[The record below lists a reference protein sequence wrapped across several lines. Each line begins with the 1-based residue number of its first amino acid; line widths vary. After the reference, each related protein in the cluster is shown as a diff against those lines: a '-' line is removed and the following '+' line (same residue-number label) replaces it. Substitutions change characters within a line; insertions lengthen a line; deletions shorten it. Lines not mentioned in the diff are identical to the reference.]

1 MNRIFRR
8 FINYIRKEKKQIIFA
23 LFAFII
29 YSLYYLIFK
38 ENSEVISMA
47 APVVVAGAVAA
58 GGATTGAVAAG
69 TTAAGTAA
77 TTTAAGTATAGATT
91 SGTLAT
97 AKGTASGAVQTA
109 NTAKSA
115 ANTANIQTTVKRP
128 VNTEVNAGKTD
139 IGMRTGNTPDA
150 LKGIKE
156 KNTSL
161 DPATSKSA
169 QKEAS
174 TSEVEKAK
182 KWSKKDRLSPETSN
196 DDEENETELEEGSS
210 AVLKKGNLTKIFVG
224 GIFGFILVILFGIPI
239 LLVSIGTP
247 VSSIIKVTD
256 CSSVEGSGCEE
267 NGLASFVE
275 KAKNFFLYGS
285 FEKSNKL
292 IATKAVE
299 TSNEIFEETEVN
311 INIPLLLSTVFSDVT
326 DSFEK
331 YETDDLTNVNGK
343 NLLDRL
349 KYFKEVGL
357 FQIIED
363 SAVFECKAK
372 EVDGKMTYY
381 TVIDT
386 SFTDPSTITETE
398 CNEENVGK
406 LIKETVYQLNIEK
419 YYELLKEKKDILAKI
434 YGDEQVS
441 TKEGLEQVID
451 SIRMNREVFKILYE
465 DETEENGSTGNIP
478 LSVMRDQNIN
488 LQSPLKGNIGVTSPY
503 GNRTGIF
510 AGRHLGM
517 DLVSNDK
524 NIYATGDGVVTRAN
538 TETLGGKVIEIT
550 HTTSDG
556 KRYISQYG
564 HLSQFLVSVGDRV
577 KAGEIIGI
585 MGDTGKTSGV
595 HLHFQMWNVD
605 TKETYNPAN
614 LFNTN

>member
-77 TTTAAGTATAGATT
+77 TTTAAGTAATT
-91 SGTLAT
+91 TVA
-97 AKGTASGAVQTA
+97 GTAATTTSAGTA
-109 NTAKSA
+109 ATTTSAGTATSSSLNTAKNV
-115 ANTANIQTTVKRP
+115 ANVKQPNNVKITVTKTT
-128 VNTEVNAGKTD
+128 
-139 IGMRTGNTPDA
+139 TGNSTDA
-150 LKGIKE
+150 LKGIKQ

-161 DPATSKSA
+161 SDETNVTNKTKNKKGLSFDTSSN
-169 QKEAS
+169 
-174 TSEVEKAK
+174 
-182 KWSKKDRLSPETSN
+182 SKN
-196 DDEENETELEEGSS
+196 DEEEEEKEVKIEEGSK
-210 AVLKKGNLTKIFVG
+210 AVFKDNKLFKFLAIGNIG
-224 GIFGFILVILFGIPI
+224 CIFILLLFVPLAIA
-239 LLVSIGTP
+239 SIGSP
-247 VSSIIKVTD
+247 ISSIVKSID
-256 CSSVEGSGCEE
+256 CSSVEGEECEKSG
-267 NGLASFVE
+267 LQSFIE

-285 FEKSNKL
+285 FEENDSL
-292 IATKAVE
+292 IANRAVE
-299 TSNEIFEETEVN
+299 VSNEIYKETEVN
-311 INIPLLLSTVFSDVT
+311 INIPLLLSTVFSDIVDSLDDNEEVIT
-326 DSFEK
+326 DANGR
-331 YETDDLTNVNGK
+331 NV
-343 NLLDRL
+343 LIRL
-349 KYFKEVGL
+349 QYFKEVGML
-357 FQIIED
+357 QVMED
-363 SAVFECKAK
+363 SVVYECKAK

-441 TKEGLEQVID
+441 TKEGLEKVIEN
-451 SIRMNREVFKILYE
+451 IKINREVFKLLY
-465 DETEENGSTGNIP
+465 DDQTEEEGGTGNIP
-478 LSVMRDQNIN
+478 LVVINDPNIN
-488 LQSPLKGNIGVTSPY
+488 LQQPLKGNIGVTSPY

-524 NIYATGDGVVTRAN
+524 SIYAAGDGVVTRAN

>member
-47 APVVVAGAVAA
+47 APVIVAGAAA
-58 GGATTGAVAAG
+58 ASAGTATTGAVAAG
-69 TTAAGTAA
+69 TTAAA
-77 TTTAAGTATAGATT
+77 TTTGAAGTATAGATT
-91 SGTLAT
+91 SGALAT

-115 ANTANIQTTVKRP
+115 ANTVNIQTTVKRP
-128 VNTEVNAGKTD
+128 VNTEVNT
-139 IGMRTGNTPDA
+139 TGNTLDA
-150 LKGIKE
+150 LKG

-161 DPATSKSA
+161 NSETTGTA
-169 QKEAS
+169 QKEAG
-174 TSEVEKAK
+174 TSEVEKARK
-182 KWSKKDRLSPETSN
+182 KGGLSFNSPSKNEEE
-196 DDEENETELEEGSS
+196 DEIDTELEEGSS

-247 VSSIIKVTD
+247 VSSIIKATD

-267 NGLASFVE
+267 NGLASFIE

-292 IATKAVE
+292 IAAKAVE

-441 TKEGLEQVID
+441 TKEGLEKVID
-451 SIRMNREVFKILYE
+451 GIRINREIFKILYE

>member
-47 APVVVAGAVAA
+47 APVIVAGAAA
-58 GGATTGAVAAG
+58 ASAGTATTGAVAAG
-69 TTAAGTAA
+69 TTAAA
-77 TTTAAGTATAGATT
+77 TTTGAAGTATAGATT
-91 SGTLAT
+91 SGALAT
-97 AKGTASGAVQTA
+97 ANGTASGAVQTA

-128 VNTEVNAGKTD
+128 VNTQVNT
-139 IGMRTGNTPDA
+139 TGNTLDA
-150 LKGIKE
+150 LKG

-161 DPATSKSA
+161 NSETTGTA

-174 TSEVEKAK
+174 ISEVEKARK
-182 KWSKKDRLSPETSN
+182 KGGLSFNSPSKNEEE
-196 DDEENETELEEGSS
+196 DEIDTELEEGSS

-247 VSSIIKVTD
+247 VSSIIKATD

-267 NGLASFVE
+267 NGLASFIE

-299 TSNEIFEETEVN
+299 TSNEIFRETEVN

-349 KYFKEVGL
+349 EYFKEVGL

-441 TKEGLEQVID
+441 TKEGLEKVID
-451 SIRMNREVFKILYE
+451 SIRINREIFKILYE

-524 NIYATGDGVVTRAN
+524 NIYAAGDGVVTRAN